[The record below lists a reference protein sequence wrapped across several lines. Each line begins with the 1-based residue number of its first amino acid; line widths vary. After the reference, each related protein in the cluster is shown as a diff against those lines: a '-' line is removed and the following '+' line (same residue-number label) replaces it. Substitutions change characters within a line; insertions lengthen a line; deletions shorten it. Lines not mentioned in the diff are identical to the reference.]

1 MDRIAAG
8 ARSAVLFALIALG
21 IVTAVWGIWMFF
33 RQSRI
38 VFRPSRALLGD
49 PSDVGLAF
57 EDVYLRLSNGVR
69 VHGWWIPGE
78 ERCKVILCFPGSIGN
93 ISHELT
99 TASFL
104 RRAGANVLLV
114 DYPGFGRSEGH
125 PSEGGCYLAASAAW
139 TYAIEEKGIRPED
152 ATVFGRSLGGTVAAW
167 LAARHPDCA
176 RLVIHSAFT
185 SVPDLAARA
194 YPFFPVRYF
203 CYIRFN
209 TVRQIRACRCPVV
222 VMHPTADSIVPVH
235 HSTRILEEAPE
246 PKRFVA
252 LQGDHYGSEWQDTP
266 GLQPALGHLILG
278 EGGACA

>member
-1 MDRIAAG
+1 MGTIAAG
-8 ARSAVLFALIALG
+8 AVSVLQSALIALG

-38 VFRPSRALLGD
+38 VFRPSRELLGD
-49 PSDVGLAF
+49 PGDVGLAF
-57 EDVYLRLSNGVR
+57 DDVYLALPNRVR
-69 VHGWWIPGE
+69 VHGWWIPGDDL
-78 ERCKVILCFPGSIGN
+78 RKVILCFPGSIGN
-93 ISHELT
+93 ISHELA

-104 RRAGANVLLV
+104 RRPGANVLIV
-114 DYPGFGRSEGH
+114 DYPGFGRSEGR
-125 PSEGGCYLAASAAW
+125 PSETGCYLAASAAW
-139 TYAIEEKGIRPED
+139 KYAIEEKGILPEN
-152 ATVFGRSLGGTVAAW
+152 AIVFGRSLGGTVAAW

-209 TVRQIRACRCPVV
+209 TLKQIRACGCPVV
-222 VMHPTADSIVPVH
+222 VMHPTADSVIPLR
-235 HSTRILEEAPE
+235 HSERILEEAPE

-252 LQGDHYGSEWQDTP
+252 LQGDHYGREWQDTP
-266 GLQPALGHLILG
+266 GLQRAWGHLIMG
-278 EGGACA
+278 EGGAWA